1 MCYSNRYH
9 LVINVYYRVNIIME
23 TIRLQTKEEIQQ
35 FQEYIHANPSAL
47 IKEEHITGYV
57 RKYLANDQIVELPEN
72 KYSNVLVFGKDSTE
86 QITNISYKAGKI
98 YKYFRNGECRV
109 DEYKPFVLTP
119 GPTKAG
125 TKLKGNQF
133 YKYITHINDD
143 KYNELKSQWNKD
155 IYLPRTIEEGYMML
169 HGSTYFKGLKL
180 ADISYLSFDIE
191 NLNEHNFDHK
201 DLVVL
206 ISNTFRNNDGKTVK
220 KLFSIKDYKNSVEMV
235 QEWCRWVKA
244 MDPDVILGHNIFSHD
259 LRILNLVTP
268 LRLGRD
274 DSNLEFETKPSKFRK
289 DGQQQYE
296 YFNAHIHGR
305 TVCDTLWL
313 SFKYDIGRKFPS
325 YGLKVI
331 EKYLGLVDKNRID
344 WDFTENPV
352 HKTMNDPELWKRF
365 TQYSIDDADGP
376 LKMIDIMLPSLFY
389 FNQSVPKTLQQM
401 INEATGS
408 QLDSMMIRSYL
419 QDGYSQPKTSQKA
432 PFEGAIS
439 LGIPGIY
446 THVKKIDVNALYPS
460 IMIQYDIYDKQKDS
474 DRHMIQILEY
484 FRTERLTNKKKAKD
498 SGDKY
503 YDDLQN
509 SQKIAINSIYGFL
522 GAGYLLYNYPKGA
535 AEVTRHGRDIITK
548 TTEWATGHTLKRDI
562 KKVVHA
568 GEDNEEIKYEWVLG
582 DKVCEGKGYTLVNG
596 DTDSISYC
604 NYKPFTKADYYKEI
618 DEINALLPEY
628 INFSDDGIFSKFIVV
643 QAKNYIMLEEGST
656 KYKLK
661 GSSIT
666 DQKKEPVLLMF
677 LKELIDCLIED
688 RNADLVSVYH
698 KYIKE
703 SQNIEDISRWVT
715 KKTITKAVFES
726 SRPNETKILDAV
738 KGETIQAGDKVYL
751 WSMIDGEK
759 QKMVKGQPEFYK
771 DGTPKMVP
779 NTVLKLQKHWS
790 KGMEDKEHYLGRVR
804 STLEILENVLD
815 MTQFVDY
822 TKAKNKQLLQELLRV

>member
-1 MCYSNRYH
+1 
-9 LVINVYYRVNIIME
+9 ME
-23 TIRLQTKEEIQQ
+23 TIRLQTKEEILQ

-72 KYSNVLVFGKDSTE
+72 KYGNVLVFGKDNTE
-86 QITNISYKAGKI
+86 EITNVSYKAGKI
-98 YKYFRNGECRV
+98 YKYFRNGQCQV
-109 DEYKPFVLTP
+109 DAYNPFVLTP
-119 GPTKAG
+119 GPTKTG
-125 TKLKGNQF
+125 TKLKGSQF

-143 KYNELKSQWNKD
+143 KYNELKGQWNKD

-169 HGSTYFKGLKL
+169 NGSTYFKGLKL
-180 ADISYLSFDIE
+180 ADVSYLSFDIE
-191 NLNEHNFDHK
+191 NLDEHNFDHK

-244 MDPDVILGHNIFSHD
+244 MDPDVVLGHNIFSHD

-274 DSNLEFETKPSKFRK
+274 DSNLEFETKASKFRK

-331 EKYLGLVDKNRID
+331 EKYLGLVDKNRIE

-439 LGIPGIY
+439 LGVSGIY
-446 THVKKIDVNALYPS
+446 HNVKKVDCLSMYPS
-460 IMIQYDIYDKQKDS
+460 IMLQYQIYDKNKDPNAN
-474 DRHMIQILEY
+474 ILKILSY
-484 FRTERLTNKKKAKD
+484 FRDERVKNKHLAK
-498 SGDKY
+498 STGDRY
-503 YDDLQN
+503 FEDLQQT
-509 SQKIAINSIYGFL
+509 QKVGANSIYGFL
-522 GAGYLLYNYPKGA
+522 GAGYLLYNYPQGA
-535 AEVTRHGRDIITK
+535 ADVTKHGREIISKATM
-548 TTEWATGHTLKRDI
+548 WATGYELI
-562 KKVVHA
+562 KDVKHITNE
-568 GEDNEEIKYEWVLG
+568 GDEDQEIEYEW
-582 DKVCEGKGYTLVNG
+582 KVGEKTGPGKGYVVSNI
-596 DTDSISYC
+596 DTDGLAITNGKASSKEDFEAEIKELNSI
-604 NYKPFTKADYYKEI
+604 F
-618 DEINALLPEY
+618 PEY
-628 INFSDDGIFSKFIVV
+628 IKFENDGTFSKFIVV
-643 QAKNYIMLEEGST
+643 RAKNYIMLPEGET

-666 DQKKEPVLLMF
+666 DQKKEPALRLL
-677 LKELIDCLIED
+677 LQELIECLL
-688 RNADLVSVYH
+688 ADNQEGLIDVYH
-698 KYIKE
+698 KYVKE
-703 SQNIEDISRWVT
+703 SQNITDISRWST
-715 KKTITKAVFES
+715 KKTITKSVLNG
-726 SRPNETKILDAV
+726 SRKNETKVLDSI
-738 KGETIQAGDKVYL
+738 KNESFQEGDKIYL
-751 WSMIDGEK
+751 WNAIEGEV
-759 QKMVKGQPEFYK
+759 QKTTKGIPDFYK
-771 DGTPKMVP
+771 DGRPKLQA
-779 NTVLKLQKHWS
+779 NKVLKLNKYWIP
-790 KGMEDKEHYLGRVR
+790 GLEDKDHYLSRVY
-804 STLEILENVLD
+804 STICILSNV
-815 MTQFVDY
+815 VDI
-822 TKAKNKQLLQELLRV
+822 TKFINYSKKKELLRELK